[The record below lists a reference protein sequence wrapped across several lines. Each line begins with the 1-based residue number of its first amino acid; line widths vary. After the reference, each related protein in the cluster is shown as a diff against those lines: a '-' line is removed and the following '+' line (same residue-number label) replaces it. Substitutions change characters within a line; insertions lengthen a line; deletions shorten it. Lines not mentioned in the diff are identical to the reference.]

1 MVEMNIVRMTIEET
15 IESFELTLEL
25 EFLSSLEVE
34 DVISHD
40 SSRVVFDEKLLQ
52 NEKNEDD

>member
-1 MVEMNIVRMTIEET
+1 MNIVRMTIEET